1 MTSPR
6 HAGAAR
12 LAVALREGWLAKAAK
27 REIKEG
33 QNKKRK
39 LSYEKPDKQS

>member
-1 MTSPR
+1 MTSPWR
-6 HAGAAR
+6 AEA
-12 LAVALREGWLAKAAK
+12 LAKAAQ